1 MPVTRFVYLTMPQN
15 ETVVLNVNTGDTHV
29 RYQINRDQLFL
40 LNKQI
45 VEILVRNRF
54 DHEDQLVLDLE
65 KAATL

>member
-1 MPVTRFVYLTMPQN
+1 MPNVRFVYLTMPQN
-15 ETVVLNVNTGDTHV
+15 ETVVLNVNTGDTHN
-29 RYQINRDQLFL
+29 RYQVNRDQLFL